1 MGTVAITGSASGLGA
16 AVASH
21 VEGEGDTVIGVDL
34 RDATVVADLSGDDG
48 RAAAVDGIRAAAG
61 GTLDGLVVAAGL
73 GPHLRDRALIVSVNF
88 FGAVALLDGLLDEL
102 RSGTRP
108 AAVAVASN
116 SSTVDPSVNADL
128 VDACLDGDEELARS
142 RASVLPGN
150 SVYASSKTALAR
162 AVRRRVQP
170 WGEAGVR
177 LNAIAPGPVETP
189 LLQASR
195 DDPELGPAVDMLPIP
210 LGRTAVPGE
219 IASTI
224 VFLLSPAAAYVHG
237 SIVFADGGSDALLFP
252 DRI

>member
-1 MGTVAITGSASGLGA
+1 M
-16 AVASH
+16 
-21 VEGEGDTVIGVDL
+21 IGVDL

>member
-1 MGTVAITGSASGLGA
+1 VGTVAVTGSASGLGH
-16 AVASH
+16 AVSAQL
-21 VEGEGDTVIGVDL
+21 EGQVDAVIGVDL
-34 RDATVVADLSGDDG
+34 HKAEVIADLSDDDG
-48 RAAAVDGIRAAAG
+48 RKAAVKGVLAISAG
-61 GTLDGLVVAAGL
+61 VLDGLVVAAGL
-73 GPHLRDRALIVSVNF
+73 GPHLKDRAAIVSVNF
-88 FGAVALLDGLLDEL
+88 FGAVALLDGLVDALGA
-102 RSGTRP
+102 GTNP

-116 SSTVDPSVNADL
+116 SATVDPSVNAEL
-128 VDACLDGDEELARS
+128 VDACLAGDETLARS

-150 SVYASSKTALAR
+150 TVYASSKAALAR

-195 DDPELGPAVDMLPIP
+195 DDPELGPAVELLPIP
-210 LGRTAVPGE
+210 LGRTATPAE

-224 VFLLSPAAAYVHG
+224 TFLLSPAAGYVHG
-237 SIVFADGGSDALLFP
+237 SVLFADGGSDALLAP

>member
-1 MGTVAITGSASGLGA
+1 MGAVAVTGSASGLGR
-16 AVASH
+16 AVAAQLEAQ
-21 VEGEGDTVIGVDL
+21 VDAVIGVDL
-34 RDATVVADLSGDDG
+34 HDADVVADLSDDDG
-48 RAAAVDGIRAAAG
+48 RAAAIEGVRGTATG
-61 GTLDGLVVAAGL
+61 GLDGLVVAAGL
-73 GPHLRDRALIVSVNF
+73 GPHLRDRAVIVSVNF
-88 FGAVALLDGLLDEL
+88 FGAVALLDGLLDAL
-102 RSGTRP
+102 RAGTNP

-128 VDACLDGDEELARS
+128 VAACLEGDEELARS

-150 SVYASSKTALAR
+150 SVYASSKAALAR
-162 AVRRRVQP
+162 AVRRRVQT
-170 WGEAGVR
+170 WGDAGVR

-210 LGRTAVPGE
+210 LGRTATPAE

-224 VFLLSPAAAYVHG
+224 LFLLSPGAGYVHG

>member
-1 MGTVAITGSASGLGA
+1 MGTVAVTGSASGLGQ
-16 AVASH
+16 AVAAQL
-21 VEGEGDTVIGVDL
+21 EGQVDAVIGVDL
-34 RDATVVADLSGDDG
+34 HDAEVVADLSTDDG
-48 RAAAVDGIRAAAG
+48 RAAAVAGVLGAAAG
-61 GTLDGLVVAAGL
+61 VLDGLVVAAGL

-88 FGAVALLDGLLDEL
+88 FGAVTLLDGLLDAL
-102 RSGTRP
+102 RAGTNP

-128 VDACLDGDEELARS
+128 VAACLEGDEELARS

-162 AVRRRVQP
+162 AVRRRVQS
-170 WGEAGVR
+170 WGDAGVR

-210 LGRTAVPGE
+210 LGRTATPAE

-224 VFLLSPAAAYVHG
+224 VFLLSPGAAYMHG
-237 SIVFADGGSDALLFP
+237 SVVFADGGSDALLFP

>member
-1 MGTVAITGSASGLGA
+1 VATLAVTGSASGLGA
-16 AVASH
+16 AVAA
-21 VEGEGDTVIGVDL
+21 ELRGRGDTVIGVDL
-34 RDATVVADLSGDDG
+34 RDVEVVADLSGDAG
-48 RAAAVDGIRAAAG
+48 RAAAVEGIRAAAPG
-61 GTLDGLVVAAGL
+61 ALDGLVVAAGL

-88 FGAVALLDGLLDEL
+88 FGAVALLDGLLDQL
-102 RSGTRP
+102 RGGTAP

-116 SSTVDPSVNADL
+116 SATVDPSVSAEL

-150 SVYASSKTALAR
+150 SVYASSKAALAR
-162 AVRRRVQP
+162 AVRRRVQS

-210 LGRTAVPGE
+210 LGRTAGPAE

-224 VFLLSPAAAYVHG
+224 VFLLSPGAGYVHG
-237 SIVFADGGSDALLFP
+237 SIVFADGGSDALLSP